1 MTSTTGSGD
10 AVVGGRRVAR
20 AGSGD
25 VVVGGRRA
33 ARGRGPGDAVVRGRG
48 VARGGGPAPAQ
59 GRRALP
65 PLARAALLVAPALV
79 FSMAVFV
86 LPFLAVARV
95 SAAGPAAPASGE
107 LVDLSVFTP
116 ASLAALAAD
125 PLFRSV
131 LGVTLR
137 LGVLLTLICMALAV
151 PFAACISLARGWCK
165 ALLLAAVALP
175 KLVNLLVLLYGVVLI
190 LGAGGFLNDALRAL
204 GLIDAPLPLFGNLA
218 AVLFTEVLIVLPYP
232 VLLLTA
238 AFSAADPRATEA
250 ARSLGAGPVR
260 AYLETAI
267 RPARSAVVAAALISA
282 VWGVGAFVGPLVLGN
297 PPTYTL
303 AVEVYDRALVRLAF
317 VDAAGWALLGLA
329 ACAAALGL
337 PALALRRWAR

>member
-1 MTSTTGSGD
+1 MTTTTGSGD

-20 AGSGD
+20 
-25 VVVGGRRA
+25 
-33 ARGRGPGDAVVRGRG
+33 GRGPGDAVVRGRG
-48 VARGGGPAPAQ
+48 VTRGGGPAPAQ

-95 SAAGPAAPASGE
+95 SAAGPAAPASGA

-137 LGVLLTLICMALAV
+137 LGALLTLICMALAV

-329 ACAAALGL
+329 ACAATLGL